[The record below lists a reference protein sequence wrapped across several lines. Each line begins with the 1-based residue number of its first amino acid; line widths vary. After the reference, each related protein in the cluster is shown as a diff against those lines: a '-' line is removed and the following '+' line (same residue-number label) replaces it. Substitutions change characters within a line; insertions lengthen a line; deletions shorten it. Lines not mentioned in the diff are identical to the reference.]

1 MCADI
6 FLSPVNY
13 LAGDALSAISM
24 RLFWLKAKEEQGCEF
39 VINHKTND
47 ILFKLMPGEAGFF
60 AVKSKKIFIKDGSVN
75 GSELKV
81 VSMAK
86 LQAFIDA
93 GNRVTEKN
101 RKKEILYGFSQCR
114 LFEPLSRKKIEYWL
128 LSQSVKTCQGME
140 DIVQL
145 IRDNECYWIVN
156 YLLTHADG
164 YKSLREIGGRY
175 GLSVSHFRRLSKSA
189 LGNTAKVEMCDWRLI
204 RAILDIMGDEH
215 NLTAVAMKHG
225 YASLSHFSGD
235 VKNRFGIPPRDLKK
249 MINCELLK

>member
-1 MCADI
+1 MCADD
-6 FLSPVNY
+6 FLSPVTY
-13 LAGDALSAISM
+13 SAGDELSAGTT
-24 RLFWLKAKEEQGCEF
+24 RLFWFEAGAEQGCEII
-39 VINHKTND
+39 INQQDED
-47 ILFKLMPGEAGFF
+47 IRFNLTGGEAGMF
-60 AVKSKKIFIKDGSVN
+60 AVKSKKMLIKAGSVSGVEVN
-75 GSELKV
+75 V
-81 VSMAK
+81 IAMAK

-93 GNRVTEKN
+93 GSRAVGKT
-101 RKKEILYGFSQCR
+101 RKRETLFGFSHCKRPQQ
-114 LFEPLSRKKIEYWL
+114 LSWKKFEYWL
-128 LSQSVKTCQGME
+128 ISQSVKKCPGM
-140 DIVQL
+140 DNIVQL

-156 YLLTHADG
+156 YLLTHSDE

-204 RAILDIMGDEH
+204 RAILDIMGDEQ
-215 NLTAVAMKHG
+215 NLTAIAMKHG

>member
-1 MCADI
+1 MCAGD
-6 FLSPVNY
+6 FLTPVTFT
-13 LAGDALSAISM
+13 AGDELSATTT
-24 RLFWLKAKEEQGCEF
+24 RLFWLEATGAQGCEM
-39 VINHKTND
+39 VISQNGDSVRLH
-47 ILFKLMPGEAGFF
+47 LHAGEAGMF
-60 AVKSKKIFIKDGSVN
+60 AVKSKKVLIKSGEVK
-75 GSELKV
+75 GVEAQV
-81 VSMAK
+81 IVMAK

-93 GNRVTEKN
+93 GSRTGGHT
-101 RKKEILYGFSQCR
+101 KKREILYGFSRCR
-114 LFEPLSRKKIEYWL
+114 HPGELSRRKFEYWL
-128 LSQSVKTCQGME
+128 ISQSVKQCAGI
-140 DIVQL
+140 DNIVQL

-156 YLLTHADG
+156 YLLTHSDE

-204 RAILDIMGDEH
+204 RAILDIMGDEQ
-215 NLTAVAMKHG
+215 NLTAIAMKHG

>member
-1 MCADI
+1 MYAGD
-6 FLSPVNY
+6 FLSPVSY
-13 LAGDALSAISM
+13 AAGDELSAAAT
-24 RLFWLKAKEEQGCEF
+24 RLFWFEAGVMEGCEII
-39 VINHKTND
+39 VSQND
-47 ILFKLMPGEAGFF
+47 CCARLHLAAGEAGMF
-60 AVKSKKIFIKDGSVN
+60 AVKSRKVLIESGSVQ
-75 GSELKV
+75 GVELKV
-81 VSMAK
+81 IAMAK

-93 GNRVTEKN
+93 GSRTAGQTK
-101 RKKEILYGFSQCR
+101 KKETLFGFSR
-114 LFEPLSRKKIEYWL
+114 YRRPEELSRKKFEYWL
-128 LSQSVKTCQGME
+128 ISQSVKQCQGM
-140 DIVQL
+140 DNIVQL

-156 YLLTHADG
+156 YLLTRSDE

-204 RAILDIMGDEH
+204 RAILDIMDDEH
-215 NLTAVAMKHG
+215 NLTAIAMKHG